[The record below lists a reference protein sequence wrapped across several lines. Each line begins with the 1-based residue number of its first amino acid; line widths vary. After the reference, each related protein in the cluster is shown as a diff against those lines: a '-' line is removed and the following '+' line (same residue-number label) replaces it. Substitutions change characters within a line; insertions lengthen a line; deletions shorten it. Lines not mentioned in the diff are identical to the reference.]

1 MKPIMKTAKLTFVC
15 SLIFLLSACATQRHP
30 DIVKAEILVRSLQN
44 DPIIAEK
51 APVALR
57 EAEESLT
64 ALKALESEGGDEAAL
79 QSLAYKTQ
87 LRTQIAQHKA
97 DSAVAKEIITQAQL
111 ERKQIQLEA
120 RTLEADL
127 RARQAQEAQKKA
139 EQALR
144 ESEEAR
150 QKAEDL
156 ARQLTELQAQATDRG
171 MVLTLGDVLFDYN
184 KADINEG
191 GLRILTKLV
200 EFLEKYPERNVLI
213 EGHTDST
220 GSDIYNQTLSEKRAE
235 AVKVALNHQGI
246 HPSRIN
252 AVGYG
257 KTYPIASND
266 TELGKQQNRRV
277 EIILSDEHGVI
288 KSR

>member
-1 MKPIMKTAKLTFVC
+1 MMTTAKLTFVC
-15 SLIFLLSACATQRHP
+15 SLILLTSACATQPNP
-30 DIVKAEILVRSLQN
+30 DILKAEFQVRSLQK
-44 DPIIAEK
+44 DPIIAER
-51 APVALR
+51 APIALR
-57 EAEESLT
+57 EAEESLH
-64 ALKALESEGGDEAAL
+64 ALKTLESEGGDDTAL
-79 QSLAYKTQ
+79 QRQAYKTQ

-97 DSAVAKEIITQAQL
+97 DSAVAKEIITQAQA
-111 ERKQIQLEA
+111 ERKNIQLEA
-120 RTLEADL
+120 RTMEADL

-150 QKAEDL
+150 LKAEDL

-220 GSDIYNQTLSEKRAE
+220 GSDVYNQSLSEKRAE

>member
-1 MKPIMKTAKLTFVC
+1 MMTTAKLTFVC
-15 SLIFLLSACATQRHP
+15 SLILLISACATQPNP

-57 EAEESLT
+57 EAEESLH
-64 ALKALESEGGDEAAL
+64 ALKTLENEGADNATL
-79 QSLAYKTQ
+79 QRQAYKTQ

-97 DSAVAKEIITQAQL
+97 DSAIAKEIITQAQS
-111 ERKQIQLEA
+111 ERKNIQLEA
-120 RTLEADL
+120 RTMEADL

-150 QKAEDL
+150 LKAEDL

-220 GSDIYNQTLSEKRAE
+220 GSDVYNQTLSEKRAE

>member
-1 MKPIMKTAKLTFVC
+1 MKPIMMTAKLTFVC
-15 SLIFLLSACATQRHP
+15 SLIFLLSACATQPHQ
-30 DIVKAEILVRSLQN
+30 DIVKAEILVRSVQN

-57 EAEESLT
+57 EAEESLS
-64 ALKALESEGGDEAAL
+64 ALKALESEGGDESAL
-79 QSLAYKTQ
+79 QSMAYKTQ
-87 LRTQIAQHKA
+87 LRTQIAQYKA
-97 DSAVAKEIITQAQL
+97 DSAVAKEIITKAQA
-111 ERKQIQLEA
+111 ERKNIQLEA
-120 RTLEADL
+120 RTMEADL

-220 GSDIYNQTLSEKRAE
+220 GSDSYNQTLSEKRAE